1 MHAPVPPPHG
11 PPPTRSSSTRY
22 TPRHPSAGTSG
33 GAPST
38 GSSNATL
45 LRLAPSPRPP
55 TLSRPPSSSLPQ
67 PSTTMLAT
75 QQAQAS
81 SLPYAHGMPHPP
93 PPPPPRDD
101 DSPSVHSDA
110 ASSSHASSSA
120 AGSTVATSAAMARSK
135 VQNILAQLQMHQ
147 DSSNAPSASTSMSS
161 LPRPTHA
168 GTLPRAS
175 MIPTA
180 PDRSTPTPSKAIP
193 NASAR
198 GASPPRYTR
207 PSLLY
212 GTSPGRAAATV
223 AAQHEPVVAAAAAS
237 PSANVL
243 ATSPASRRLRTLA
256 RQPSMTGL
264 SSGYGLRS
272 AAAAT
277 SSTTVSSATGL
288 ALPPAVAPA
297 AADGYSSSAA
307 QRAAADLDQLAA
319 DLGLTSLDAAT
330 TTTSRHPR
338 STPSTSRP
346 PTRTTHASADPAAA
360 TVDPL
365 LAPASS
371 KQAHRL
377 SMAFARLAHSTL
389 STPPGAALLE
399 APTEKTVDAATAKN
413 TAANAGNNQSI
424 LLLSNDEFAKRLEA
438 DWAVPPTPS
447 AAATSFAAAAAGRAS
462 TGPPSSPTPT
472 QQHARTAIPP
482 PSSSSRGANA
492 NDAQLP
498 PTRRAPP
505 SPSPAVPTKAADRP
519 PSTSRAAHLRL
530 SLGVTHGTTRAEA
543 ALASPMRGSFMQD
556 SDARAPHPR
565 TSLIPPPVD
574 VHAANTG
581 TARAKSPRREP
592 MSARL
597 KSPVMPTPPSV
608 AGTTNA
614 TRSTLP
620 RASAAAGST
629 GSAAT
634 GTANGSPPGSLLA
647 RRRSTRQAPSLSS
660 TGTTSRATGSG
671 TDDGARTGTIS
682 RRGITPPDTSASTA
696 SPARSSRI
704 PTLAG
709 AAAAAVAATSA
720 FGPTKTT
727 ANGGSPARTSTT
739 TTGTSRLTALASSAS
754 TAQAPSSTSSSGST
768 RPTSSGP
775 SARPTSQSAS
785 RTRATTPRRTTDSAA
800 TGRSTSASTAK
811 TPPPAKRP
819 TSAARSSAPA
829 SVSLPF
835 AGKRHTL
842 RAVATAGGSA
852 SPWTLA
858 QSGSSGSGGAAV
870 ATHRRR
876 KSLTGV
882 PTLAPANATGA
893 VARPNARARTAR
905 TNDFRKSMVRRT
917 RDSALSKLTLALV
930 DTYRRVNPA
939 FAYTPRH
946 NPRRVLT
953 KPAKPVRNDG
963 YDNEDNDYILYVND
977 VLGDDPARS
986 YVIVDLLGQGTF
998 GQVVKCHHVQTQE
1011 VSAVKVI
1018 KNKPAYFNQS
1028 LMEVNVLEVLNKQFD
1043 ADDTRHIIRLRD
1055 SFVYRRHL
1063 CLVFEPLSIN
1073 LYELIKQNQFRGLS
1087 LKLVRTFTAQILD
1100 ALACLADAKL
1110 IHADLKPENVLLK
1123 SATGTDLKVIDFG
1136 SACQE
1141 HQTVY
1146 TYIQSRFY
1154 RSPEVLLGL
1163 PYNTAIDMWSTGCIA
1178 AELFLGLP
1186 LFPGTSEYNQVSRI
1200 VDMLGMPPTYML
1212 EVGKNAKTFFQK
1224 LADAPNAKYRLKPR
1238 DQYARERN
1246 TTEQPSKRYF
1256 AGTTLR
1262 DVVMQYPV
1270 SRKLQGA
1277 DLDHEMNLRE
1287 CLVDFLLG
1295 MLCFNPMERWSAH
1308 QAKMHP
1314 FITGAPFT
1322 GPWSPT
1328 AAVAAKTSAST
1339 AHRAASARVGSVPA
1353 TSNSPIATTASPA
1366 TSAHTVSTPAPVTA
1380 AADTADP
1387 VPAHQVGGSPTSLR
1401 MGRRRAKTI
1410 SAGVPAPGSAA
1421 TATAVAG
1428 AVDAAALTT
1437 QLMHLAVAAGDA
1449 PAHARMRR
1457 ASGIDGAQLAAA
1469 AATSPAAV
1477 ANQPVG
1483 RIHVVGAPQ
1492 QQQQQQQLE
1501 SRASD
1506 LPTWNPAYRMI
1517 PSHLGLYSTLSGGA
1531 DDDFDEVDE
1540 FFDDADDEAR
1550 AASAAARS
1558 RRPSHAVR
1566 RASVKSGASGMAPAA
1581 EADALAMWA
1590 AAAAPAIEG
1599 GSDVSANG
1607 PGVDLEWMQVLLQN
1621 AHVRQRTTTGQP
1633 SVE

>member
-1 MHAPVPPPHG
+1 
-11 PPPTRSSSTRY
+11 
-22 TPRHPSAGTSG
+22 
-33 GAPST
+33 
-38 GSSNATL
+38 
-45 LRLAPSPRPP
+45 
-55 TLSRPPSSSLPQ
+55 
-67 PSTTMLAT
+67 
-75 QQAQAS
+75 
-81 SLPYAHGMPHPP
+81 
-93 PPPPPRDD
+93 
-101 DSPSVHSDA
+101 
-110 ASSSHASSSA
+110 
-120 AGSTVATSAAMARSK
+120 
-135 VQNILAQLQMHQ
+135 
-147 DSSNAPSASTSMSS
+147 
-161 LPRPTHA
+161 
-168 GTLPRAS
+168 
-175 MIPTA
+175 
-180 PDRSTPTPSKAIP
+180 
-193 NASAR
+193 
-198 GASPPRYTR
+198 
-207 PSLLY
+207 
-212 GTSPGRAAATV
+212 
-223 AAQHEPVVAAAAAS
+223 
-237 PSANVL
+237 
-243 ATSPASRRLRTLA
+243 
-256 RQPSMTGL
+256 
-264 SSGYGLRS
+264 
-272 AAAAT
+272 
-277 SSTTVSSATGL
+277 
-288 ALPPAVAPA
+288 
-297 AADGYSSSAA
+297 
-307 QRAAADLDQLAA
+307 
-319 DLGLTSLDAAT
+319 
-330 TTTSRHPR
+330 
-338 STPSTSRP
+338 
-346 PTRTTHASADPAAA
+346 
-360 TVDPL
+360 
-365 LAPASS
+365 
-371 KQAHRL
+371 
-377 SMAFARLAHSTL
+377 MAFARLAHSTL
-389 STPPGAALLE
+389 ATPPSAALLE
-399 APTEKTVDAATAKN
+399 APEEVDAAIAKN
-413 TAANAGNNQSI
+413 TAANAAGGVGNQSI

-447 AAATSFAAAAAGRAS
+447 ALTTSFAAAAAGRAS
-462 TGPPSSPTPT
+462 AGPPSSPTPT
-472 QQHARTAIPP
+472 QHGRMAIPP
-482 PSSSSRGANA
+482 PSRGAS
-492 NDAQLP
+492 NDAMP
-498 PTRRAPP
+498 PPRRAPP
-505 SPSPAVPTKAADRP
+505 SPSPAVPAKAADRP
-519 PSTSRAAHLRL
+519 PSTLRAAHLRL
-530 SLGVTHGTTRAEA
+530 SLGVTHGGSTRSDA
-543 ALASPMRGSFMQD
+543 ALASPIRGSFMD
-556 SDARAPHPR
+556 SDRSHPR

-574 VHAANTG
+574 VHAANSG

-592 MSARL
+592 MSAARL
-597 KSPVMPTPPSV
+597 KSPVMPTPPSG
-608 AGTTNA
+608 AGT
-614 TRSTLP
+614 TRSTLQ
-620 RASAAAGST
+620 RASAAGST
-629 GSAAT
+629 STSSGTASA
-634 GTANGSPPGSLLA
+634 ANGSLPGSLLA
-647 RRRSTRQAPSLSS
+647 RRRSTRQAPSLS

-671 TDDGARTGTIS
+671 GDTGTIS
-682 RRGITPPDTSASTA
+682 RRGMTPPDTSSASA
-696 SPARSSRI
+696 SSPSRSSRI

-720 FGPTKTT
+720 FGGAAKTT
-727 ANGGSPARTSTT
+727 ASGGSAARTSTT
-739 TTGTSRLTALASSAS
+739 TTGTSRLTALASNS
-754 TAQAPSSTSSSGST
+754 AQAPSTSSSSGST

-785 RTRATTPRRTTDSAA
+785 RTMRATTPRRTTDSAG

-819 TSAARSSAPA
+819 TAAARSSAPA
-829 SVSLPF
+829 SVALPF

-842 RAVATAGGSA
+842 RAVATAGSTA

-1224 LADAPNAKYRLKPR
+1224 LSDAPNTKYRLKPR

-1277 DLDHEMNLRE
+1277 DLDHEMNMRE

-1314 FITGAPFT
+1314 FITGAPFK

-1328 AAVAAKTSAST
+1328 AAVAAAAAKTSATISRVG
-1339 AHRAASARVGSVPA
+1339 AARVGSVPA
-1353 TSNSPIATTASPA
+1353 TSSSPVASTASPA
-1366 TSAHTVSTPAPVTA
+1366 ASAHTVATPAPES
-1380 AADTADP
+1380 TADP
-1387 VPAHQVGGSPTSLR
+1387 VLAHAVGGSPTSLR

-1410 SAGVPAPGSAA
+1410 SAGVPAPNMG

-1469 AATSPAAV
+1469 AAAPTSAV
-1477 ANQPVG
+1477 TNQPVG

-1492 QQQQQQQLE
+1492 QQQVLQQPT
-1501 SRASD
+1501 D

-1531 DDDFDEVDE
+1531 DDELDDVDE
-1540 FFDDADDEAR
+1540 FIDDADDDAR
-1550 AASAAARS
+1550 AASATARS
-1558 RRPSHAVR
+1558 RRPSHAAPQ
-1566 RASVKSGASGMAPAA
+1566 RASVKSSTGMAPAA

-1599 GSDVSANG
+1599 GSEVSANG
-1607 PGVDLEWMQVLLQN
+1607 TGVDLEWMQELLQN
-1621 AHVRQRTTTGQP
+1621 AHVRQRATTGQP
-1633 SVE
+1633 PSAE